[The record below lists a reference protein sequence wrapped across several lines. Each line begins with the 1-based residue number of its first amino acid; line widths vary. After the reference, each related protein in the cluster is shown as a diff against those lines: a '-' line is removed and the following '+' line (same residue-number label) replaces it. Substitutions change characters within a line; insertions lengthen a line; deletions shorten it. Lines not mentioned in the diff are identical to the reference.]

1 MIICAFCV
9 SDLKCGNVCMCVLS
23 VRPYVSLSD
32 LIFFQKMIWWP
43 KRAWKILKKL
53 KIGAHKEA
61 IGAQKEAMV
70 VKKNLKKVYNV
81 YFA

>member
-43 KRAWKILKKL
+43 KRAWKILKI
-53 KIGAHKEA
+53 KIWCPKRGD
-61 IGAQKEAMV
+61 GGQKEPIMYILIDSELRIRSDV
-70 VKKNLKKVYNV
+70 
-81 YFA
+81 